1 MTYVSPRHPHP
12 RTPALACLVCL
23 ALAPACGDSEGAVTE
38 TTAGSSETED
48 PSAGTSVGGTQ
59 GTEGTGAGTTT
70 TDTTDTT
77 GAPASTGATTSAT
90 TSATASTTETV
101 PETTSESG
109 ESEGTTDDG
118 LCPDLTPNIQ
128 LPRQRITAEE
138 LGVLVNL
145 NDPQS
150 VAVADYYVAARGI
163 PAENVVELSFD
174 VQNVMPEGVFAGAKA
189 EVDAAL
195 GPEIQALA
203 LTWTQPYRVA
213 CMSATAAFAL
223 GFNDIYCNTSG
234 MACGETAF
242 VDYFNSDST
251 RPYDDHGLRPAMML
265 AAKDVANAEA
275 LIDRGVAS
283 DASFPTGDGYLVRT
297 TDVARSVRWPAFI
310 STINAW
316 DYPGE
321 GLELTYVDNSDGSG
335 SNLIEDTESI
345 LFYFTGLAN
354 VGGIT
359 SNTYVPG
366 GVADHLT
373 SYGGQVPDSGQ
384 MSVTRWLEAGA
395 TASFGTV
402 VEPCNYPTK
411 FPDTTVMLPRYYR
424 GATVIEA
431 YWKSVAWPGEGNFVG
446 EPLAAPWGE
455 SPVTYEDC
463 KLTIET
469 TGLRP
474 FSTYELQEADDPDGP
489 WTAVVEDISID
500 HHQLVTIEHEPVAAP
515 YYRLVAP

>member
-1 MTYVSPRHPHP
+1 MTYVSPRQLHP
-12 RTPALACLVCL
+12 RTRQPALACLACL
-23 ALAPACGDSEGAVTE
+23 ALVIACGDSEGSVTE
-38 TTAGSSETED
+38 TTASSSETED
-48 PSAGTSVGGTQ
+48 PSAGVT
-59 GTEGTGAGTTT
+59 GTGGATGSSGTTDAPT
-70 TDTTDTT
+70 TAGSTSSTT
-77 GAPASTGATTSAT
+77 GGATG
-90 TSATASTTETV
+90 STTEDV

-109 ESEGTTDDG
+109 GSSGTTDDG
-118 LCPDLTPNIQ
+118 LCPDLTPSVQ

-174 VQNVMPEGVFAGAKA
+174 VQNVMPEGVFTGAKA

-283 DASFPTGDGYLVRT
+283 DGTFPTGDGYLVRT

-310 STINAW
+310 STIDAW
-316 DYPGE
+316 DYPDE
-321 GLELTYVDNSDGSG
+321 GLALTYIDNSEGGG
-335 SNLIEDTESI
+335 SNVIEDTEDI

-354 VGGIT
+354 VAGIA

-373 SYGGQVPDSGQ
+373 SFGGRVPDAGGQ

-474 FSTYELQEADDPDGP
+474 FWSYELQEADDPDGP
-489 WTAVVEDISID
+489 WTTVVGDISVD
-500 HHQLVTIEHEPVAAP
+500 NHKLVTIEHEPVAAP
-515 YYRLVAP
+515 YYRLLAP